1 MNTIYKRCARGH
13 ILGQIRHNDD
23 GLAMLELFRQAID
36 YGQDM
41 PEQVDVIAVV
51 TAGHGIRCSVCG
63 GVVDFRWKRRHDER
77 EK

>member
-1 MNTIYKRCARGH
+1 
-13 ILGQIRHNDD
+13 
-23 GLAMLELFRQAID
+23 MLELFRQAID